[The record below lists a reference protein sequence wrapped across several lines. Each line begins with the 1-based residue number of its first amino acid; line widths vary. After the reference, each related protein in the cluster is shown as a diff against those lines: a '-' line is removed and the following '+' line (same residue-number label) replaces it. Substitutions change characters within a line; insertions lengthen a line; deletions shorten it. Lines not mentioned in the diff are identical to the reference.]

1 VQHPQSYDRTR
12 NAGFVR
18 GPDVKS
24 GSSGHAL
31 ADFGFVHQRRV
42 QADLLETMTDDAYW
56 PLPKYRELLF
66 SQ

>member
-1 VQHPQSYDRTR
+1 
-12 NAGFVR
+12 
-18 GPDVKS
+18 VKS